1 LQESNSARYLETAL
15 PTSPPWAIYPLN
27 PRPSINELKM
37 GALSFVLN
45 SLSTGGAEEYPYP
58 ISEGTIKLTGSVSGV
73 YFLDKYSVRGRNS
86 RKDPRELA
94 GTEVLKEGL
103 TWPTVCHDDR
113 LSIFLL
119 REQTH
124 EVNGMGISIMFN
136 ISSVIGEVVDPLL
149 D

>member
-1 LQESNSARYLETAL
+1 
-15 PTSPPWAIYPLN
+15 
-27 PRPSINELKM
+27 M
-37 GALSFVLN
+37 GALSRVVN
-45 SLSTGGAEEYPYP
+45 SLSSGGADEYPYP
-58 ISEGTIKLTGSVSGV
+58 ISEGTIRLTGSVSGV
-73 YFLDKYSVRGRNS
+73 YFLDRYSVRGRNS

-103 TWPTVCHDDR
+103 TWPTVSHDDR

-124 EVNGMGISIMFN
+124 KVNGMGISIMFN
-136 ISSVIGEVVDPLL
+136 ISSVVGEVVDPIF